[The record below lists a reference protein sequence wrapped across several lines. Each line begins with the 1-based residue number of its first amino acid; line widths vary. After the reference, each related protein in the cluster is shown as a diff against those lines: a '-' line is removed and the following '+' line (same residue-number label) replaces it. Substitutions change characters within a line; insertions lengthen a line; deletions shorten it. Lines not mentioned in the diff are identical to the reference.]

1 MRNPVRTEAEAFGFV
16 VVVGIVFLA
25 IGLAA
30 VLGGAAAALGLLA
43 GLVVGAGVALYMRG
57 EPKVKEPAVWER
69 RPPDEETSG

>member
-16 VVVGIVFLA
+16 VVVGIVFLT

-30 VLGGAAAALGLLA
+30 VLGGAAAGLGVLA
-43 GLVVGAGVALYMRG
+43 GLVVGAAVAIYMRS

-69 RPPDEETSG
+69 KPPDA